1 MNASKLHIPPITGL
15 SLDNE
20 GPVFDKPWQ
29 AQAFSL
35 LLHLHQTGLFPWKD
49 WVQTFSDEIKASP
62 AQPGE
67 SINDAYYRQWIAA
80 MESMVTALGLTAFE
94 DITRRTEEWQQAYVN
109 TPHGQPVTLLN
120 ASCPPPHGHE
130 HEHLPRREPI
140 AISRAA
146 N

>member
-20 GPVFDKPWQ
+20 GPVFDQPWQ

-80 MESMVTALGLTAFE
+80 MERMVTALGLTAFE
-94 DITRRTEEWQQAYVN
+94 DITPAHRGMA
-109 TPHGQPVTLLN
+109 
-120 ASCPPPHGHE
+120 ASLREHAPWTTGH
-130 HEHLPRREPI
+130 
-140 AISRAA
+140 AA
-146 N
+146 

>member
-1 MNASKLHIPPITGL
+1 MNASTPHIPAMAGL
-15 SLDNE
+15 SLDKE

-35 LLHLHQTGLFPWKD
+35 LVHLHQTGLFPWNE

-67 SINDAYYRQWIAA
+67 SVNDAYYRQWLAA
-80 MESMVTALGLTAFE
+80 MESMVTTLGLTGIE
-94 DITRRTEEWQQAYVN
+94 DITRRTEQWQQAYLN

-120 ASCPPPHGHE
+120 ATCPPAHE
-130 HEHLPRREPI
+130 HEHLPRREPV

-146 N
+146 H

>member
-1 MNASKLHIPPITGL
+1 MNASMPHIPPIAGL
-15 SLDNE
+15 SLDDE

-49 WVQTFSDEIKASP
+49 WVQVFSDEIKASP

-67 SINDAYYRQWIAA
+67 SVNDTYYRQWIAA
-80 MESMVTALGLTAFE
+80 MERMVTTLGLAGME
-94 DITRRTEEWQQAYVN
+94 DITQRSEEWQQAYLN

-120 ASCPPPHGHE
+120 ASCPPAHGNG
-130 HEHLPRREPI
+130 HEHLPRHEPV
-140 AISRAA
+140 AISRATS
-146 N
+146 